1 MSQPLYLFAD
11 SQPLFWR
18 GGAFLAGLC
27 QAAGNSQPNVAY
39 IGASNGD
46 SPDAHGIFAAA
57 FEQIDTRRTHWVR
70 ADYSAADRGFL
81 ETADVIVLA
90 GGDVEAG
97 WNVFTRTGMREL
109 IEKRYREGAILVGVS
124 AGAVQF
130 GKYAAVP
137 DAHGGQKLLETFGL
151 IDFLVDVHDEKRD
164 WQGLSATIQLLEGTR
179 PRAGH
184 SPRRRPHCPCRWNLR
199 AGRPGRGGVCV
210 DGRPPA
216 PLGVAGA
223 AADCARG
230 AELSRWGQ
238 VEQFGRS
245 AASRRSC

>member
-27 QAAGNSQPNVAY
+27 QATGNSQPNVAY

-57 FEQIDTRRTHWVR
+57 FEQVDTARTHWVR
-70 ADYSAADRGFL
+70 AQYCAEDRCFL
-81 ETADVIVLA
+81 ETADVVVLA

-97 WNVFTRTGMREL
+97 WNVFTRTGMREM

-130 GKYAAVP
+130 GKHAAVP
-137 DAHGGQKLLETFGL
+137 DTNGGRKLLETFGL
-151 IDFLVDVHDEKRD
+151 IDFIVDVHDEKRD
-164 WQGLSATIQLLEGTR
+164 WQGLAGTIQLLEGSARGLGIPHGGALVAHGDGTFE
-179 PRAGH
+179 PVGRAVEEFV
-184 SPRRRPHCPCRWNLR
+184 LT
-199 AGRPGRGGVCV
+199 
-210 DGRPPA
+210 DGRLRRSMLLA
-216 PLGVAGA
+216 QLQTA
-223 AADCARG
+223 AAV
-230 AELSRWGQ
+230 LS
-238 VEQFGRS
+238 
-245 AASRRSC
+245 

>member
-1 MSQPLYLFAD
+1 MSQPLYLLAD

-70 ADYSAADRGFL
+70 ADYAAADRDFL
-81 ETADVIVLA
+81 ESADVIVLA

-97 WNVFTRTGMREL
+97 WNVFTQTGMREL
-109 IEKRYREGAILVGVS
+109 IDKRYREGAVLVGVS

-164 WQGLSATIQLLEGTR
+164 WQALSATIQLLEGTVR
-179 PRAGH
+179 GLGIPHGAALVAHGDGTFEPVGRAVEEFV
-184 SPRRRPHCPCRWNLR
+184 LT
-199 AGRPGRGGVCV
+199 
-210 DGRPPA
+210 DGR
-216 PLGVAGA
+216 L
-223 AADCARG
+223 
-230 AELSRWGQ
+230 
-238 VEQFGRS
+238 
-245 AASRRSC
+245 RRSVLLAQLQTAQAVLS

>member
-57 FEQIDTRRTHWVR
+57 FAQIDTRRTHWVR
-70 ADYSAADRGFL
+70 ADYAAADRDFL

-109 IEKRYREGAILVGVS
+109 LEKRYREGAILLGVS

-137 DAHGGQKLLETFGL
+137 AAHGGQKLLETFGL
-151 IDFLVDVHDEKRD
+151 IEFLVDVHDEKRD
-164 WQGLSATIQLLEGTR
+164 WQALSTTIQLLEGTVR
-179 PRAGH
+179 GLGIPHGAALVAHGDGTFEPVGRAVEEFV
-184 SPRRRPHCPCRWNLR
+184 LT
-199 AGRPGRGGVCV
+199 AGR
-210 DGRPPA
+210 
-216 PLGVAGA
+216 L
-223 AADCARG
+223 
-230 AELSRWGQ
+230 
-238 VEQFGRS
+238 
-245 AASRRSC
+245 RRSVLLAQLQTAQAVLS

>member
-57 FEQIDTRRTHWVR
+57 FAQIDTRRTHWVR
-70 ADYSAADRGFL
+70 ADYAAADRDFL

-109 IEKRYREGAILVGVS
+109 LEKRYREGAILVGVS

-137 DAHGGQKLLETFGL
+137 AAHGGQKLLETFGL
-151 IDFLVDVHDEKRD
+151 IEFLVDVHDEKRD
-164 WQGLSATIQLLEGTR
+164 WQALSTTIQLLEGTVR
-179 PRAGH
+179 GLGIPHGAALVAHGDGTFEPVGRAVEEFV
-184 SPRRRPHCPCRWNLR
+184 LT
-199 AGRPGRGGVCV
+199 
-210 DGRPPA
+210 DGR
-216 PLGVAGA
+216 L
-223 AADCARG
+223 
-230 AELSRWGQ
+230 
-238 VEQFGRS
+238 
-245 AASRRSC
+245 RRSVLLAQLQTAQAVLS

>member
-70 ADYSAADRGFL
+70 ADYSAEDRGFL
-81 ETADVIVLA
+81 ETADVVVLA

-109 IEKRYREGAILVGVS
+109 IEKRYREGAVLVGVS

-130 GKYAAVP
+130 GKHAAVP
-137 DAHGGQKLLETFGL
+137 DANGGRKLLETFGL
-151 IDFLVDVHDEKRD
+151 IDFIVDVHDEKRD
-164 WQGLSATIQLLEGTR
+164 WQGLAATIQLLEGSARGLGIPHGAALVAHGDGTFE
-179 PRAGH
+179 PLGRAVEEFV
-184 SPRRRPHCPCRWNLR
+184 LT
-199 AGRPGRGGVCV
+199 AGR
-210 DGRPPA
+210 
-216 PLGVAGA
+216 L
-223 AADCARG
+223 
-230 AELSRWGQ
+230 
-238 VEQFGRS
+238 
-245 AASRRSC
+245 RRSVLLAQLQTAAGVLS

>member
-70 ADYSAADRGFL
+70 ADYATADRDFL
-81 ETADVIVLA
+81 ATADLIVLA

-97 WNVFTRTGMREL
+97 WNVFTRTGMREQ
-109 IEKRYREGAILVGVS
+109 IETRYREGAILVGVS

-130 GKYAAVP
+130 GRYAAVP
-137 DAHGGQKLLETFGL
+137 DANGGQKLLETFGL

-164 WQGLSATIQLLEGTR
+164 WQALSATIQLLEGTAR
-179 PRAGH
+179 GLGIPHGAALVAHGDGTFEPVGRAVEEFV
-184 SPRRRPHCPCRWNLR
+184 LT
-199 AGRPGRGGVCV
+199 
-210 DGRPPA
+210 DGR
-216 PLGVAGA
+216 L
-223 AADCARG
+223 
-230 AELSRWGQ
+230 
-238 VEQFGRS
+238 
-245 AASRRSC
+245 RRSVLLAQLQSAQEVLS

>member
-18 GGAFLAGLC
+18 GGAFLAGVC
-27 QAAGNSQPNVAY
+27 QAAGNSQPDVAY

-57 FEQIDTRRTHWVR
+57 FEQIDMRRTHWVR
-70 ADYSAADRGFL
+70 ADYSAADRDFL
-81 ETADVIVLA
+81 ETADVVVLA

-109 IEKRYREGAILVGVS
+109 IEQRYREGAILVGVS

-137 DAHGGQKLLETFGL
+137 DANGGRKLLETFGL
-151 IDFLVDVHDEKRD
+151 IDFLVDVHEEKRD
-164 WQGLSATIQLLEGTR
+164 WQGLSATIQLLEGAAR
-179 PRAGH
+179 GLGI
-184 SPRRRPHCPCRWNLR
+184 PHGAALVVHGDGSFEPV
-199 AGRPGRGGVCV
+199 GRPVEEFV
-210 DGRPPA
+210 LTDGR
-216 PLGVAGA
+216 L
-223 AADCARG
+223 
-230 AELSRWGQ
+230 
-238 VEQFGRS
+238 
-245 AASRRSC
+245 RRSVLLAQLQTAQEVLS

>member
-27 QAAGNSQPNVAY
+27 QAAGSSQPNVAY

-70 ADYSAADRGFL
+70 ADYAAADRDFL

-109 IEKRYREGAILVGVS
+109 IETRYREGAILVGVS

-137 DAHGGQKLLETFGL
+137 DAHGGSKLLETFGL

-164 WQGLSATIQLLEGTR
+164 WQALSSTIQLLEGTAR
-179 PRAGH
+179 GLGIPHGAALVAHGDGTFEPVGRAVEEFV
-184 SPRRRPHCPCRWNLR
+184 LT
-199 AGRPGRGGVCV
+199 
-210 DGRPPA
+210 DGR
-216 PLGVAGA
+216 L
-223 AADCARG
+223 
-230 AELSRWGQ
+230 
-238 VEQFGRS
+238 
-245 AASRRSC
+245 RRSVLLAQLQTAQEVMS